1 MENIFKLF
9 DGWPLKTQKM
19 AQKAENRYYL
29 ATWKLG
35 SGLVY
40 SQKNFEKPITYSEF

>member
-19 AQKAENRYYL
+19 AQKAENRYFGNL
-29 ATWKLG
+29 EIRVWFSIFPK
-35 SGLVY
+35 
-40 SQKNFEKPITYSEF
+40 EF